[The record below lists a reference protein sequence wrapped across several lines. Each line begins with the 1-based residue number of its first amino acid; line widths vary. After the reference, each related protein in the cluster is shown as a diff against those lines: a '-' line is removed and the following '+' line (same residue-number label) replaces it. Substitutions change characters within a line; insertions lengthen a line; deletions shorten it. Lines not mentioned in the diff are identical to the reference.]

1 MQSTQAAR
9 ALSEGADVVPR
20 TVKGLSLVSLFN
32 DFASEM
38 VYPLLPAFVT
48 RVLGG
53 GAVVLGALDGAADLT
68 AALLK
73 WVSGWLADR
82 PGWRRPLILL
92 GYLTA
97 VLVRPLISVA
107 GAASQVIGFR
117 VIDRIGKGI
126 RTPPRDAL
134 IAEVTPPALRGR
146 AYGFHRGADHFGA
159 ILGSLAAWYFLWT
172 GAEVRQVIA
181 WSAAPGLL
189 AFAVLAIVL
198 RAGRRAGG
206 QADRIKADRRTGGQ
220 ADSGSDIGPAVG
232 AEEVSRGA
240 DGSVRPSARPPVRLP
255 PVRLPAVRLD
265 FWPPVLALAALTF
278 CRIPEA
284 LLLLR
289 LQETGVAVA
298 LVPLVWAALHVVRSS
313 ASYPGGWLVDRLGPR
328 LTVAAGGALF
338 ALAIGAMGFEVGALG
353 VACGFL
359 LFGGVAGLTEPA
371 ERTLVARLAP
381 VRTGRGFGAYH
392 AVTGLAALPAA
403 LLFGELY
410 QRSGAT
416 TALTAS
422 AGAVLAAT
430 GWWLV
435 VSPAGT
441 RDPAA

>member
-1 MQSTQAAR
+1 MQSTQASQGLPDR
-9 ALSEGADVVPR
+9 ADVVPP

-48 RVLGG
+48 RSLGG
-53 GAVVLGALDGAADLT
+53 GAVALGALDGAADLT

-73 WVSGWLADR
+73 WVSGGLADR
-82 PGWRRPLILL
+82 PGWRRPLILV

-134 IAEVTPPALRGR
+134 IAEVTPPAARGR

-159 ILGSLAAWYFLWT
+159 ILGSLAAWYFLST

-181 WSAAPGLL
+181 WSAGPGLFAFLVLAAVLRTRPAPGGN
-189 AFAVLAIVL
+189 
-198 RAGRRAGG
+198 RG
-206 QADRIKADRRTGGQ
+206 
-220 ADSGSDIGPAVG
+220 
-232 AEEVSRGA
+232 EVSAKRSGA
-240 DGSVRPSARPPVRLP
+240 AAGSPADALSAR
-255 PVRLPAVRLD
+255 
-265 FWPPVLALAALTF
+265 FWAPVLALAALTF
-278 CRIPEA
+278 CRMPEA

-289 LQETGVAVA
+289 LQEAGVAVA

-328 LTVAAGGALF
+328 LTVAAGGAVF
-338 ALAIGAMGFEVGALG
+338 AASIGAMAVGGTARAV
-353 VACGFL
+353 VAGFL
-359 LFGGVAGLTEPA
+359 LFGGVAGLTESA

-392 AVTGLAALPAA
+392 AITGLAALPAA
-403 LLFGELY
+403 LLFGVLY
-410 QRSGAT
+410 QRWGAA
-416 TALTAS
+416 TALATS
-422 AGAVLAAT
+422 AAAVLVAT
-430 GWWLV
+430 AWWLV

-441 RDPAA
+441 GELSA